1 MTNKSKT
8 WQCNALDSTS
18 SSEVNGC
25 SEHQF
30 GTDAFSYFGLDWA
43 CGRTCNVEKK
53 GHGPLHRPAFPRGNK
68 SSCGR
73 PGACQSKAILIM
85 AKAEFR
91 F

>member
-1 MTNKSKT
+1 MQCKTNS
-8 WQCNALDSTS
+8 
-18 SSEVNGC
+18 VGC
-25 SEHQF
+25 IQLF
-30 GTDAFSYFGLDWA
+30 WARLGLWSNMQ
-43 CGRTCNVEKK
+43 GGKERSWPVT
-53 GHGPLHRPAFPRGNK
+53 RPAFPRGNK